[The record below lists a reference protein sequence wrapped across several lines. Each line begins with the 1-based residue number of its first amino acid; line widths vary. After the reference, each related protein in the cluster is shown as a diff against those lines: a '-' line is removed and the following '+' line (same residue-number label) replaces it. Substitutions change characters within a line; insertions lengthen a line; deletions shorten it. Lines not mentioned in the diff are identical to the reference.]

1 MKNKDGG
8 EGGGGLI
15 NFLPLK
21 RGCSSKKKVK
31 KCLRP
36 KKNCKVYELDNR
48 QCTCV
53 LQCSFREAN
62 TQQQTQN
69 VPHSTTIRYVE

>member
-36 KKNCKVYELDNR
+36 KKTVRFTSWTIDNVRVYYS
-48 QCTCV
+48 V
-53 LQCSFREAN
+53 VF
-62 TQQQTQN
+62 
-69 VPHSTTIRYVE
+69 VKHSLNNKRKTHENMLTALR